1 MAQGGIK
8 HSIISETFKRKK
20 YIFLTI
26 NTVAYGCF
34 RVKIPQTHA
43 KHIGENK
50 GCVYVVM
57 NKNLGGGHYVNSTRN
72 LHRFRVPQVRF
83 AFSEGNL
90 ENVRLLF
97 ISRGSETVRAAGF

>member
-8 HSIISETFKRKK
+8 HSIIYPKLSKIRN
-20 YIFLTI
+20 IFLTT

-34 RVKIPQTHA
+34 RVKIPQTLA
-43 KHIGENK
+43 KHIVENT
-50 GCVYVVM
+50 GRVYVM